1 MRSTIGTAPGLPRT
15 PFNSPALVR
24 LLAQW
29 DVQAAPHQ
37 PTSPAPREPSGS
49 LAERLGLWLDWTD
62 AIALSAA
69 LNQPTRSDTPAA
81 AAGAGASAGAAATV
95 QAMAL
100 GLDKLQASQA
110 RLITTNPVYLQGADS
125 DGMVDVAPYRRAC
138 QARQRAMGAAI
149 APLRERLRG
158 ALAAT
163 APALAQLAR
172 LDAILETALAERER
186 HVLGGVVGH
195 IEQQFLRLRQA
206 ATTGWQARFHQH
218 MQQALLAEL
227 DLRLQPALG
236 LLAALRQAH
245 GQPQDPTA

>member
-24 LLAQW
+24 LLAAWRAQGVQ
-29 DVQAAPHQ
+29 DMQAAPDQ
-37 PTSPAPREPSGS
+37 PTSPAARAAGGS

-69 LNQPTRSDTPAA
+69 LNQAAAPGTPATG
-81 AAGAGASAGAAATV
+81 AAGPAAV
-95 QAMAL
+95 QALAL

-110 RLITTNPVYLQGADS
+110 RLITTDPVYLQGADS
-125 DGMVDVAPYRRAC
+125 DGTVDVAAYRRAC

-158 ALAAT
+158 ALAA
-163 APALAQLAR
+163 ASPALAQLAR
-172 LDAILETALAERER
+172 LDATLEAALAERER

-206 ATTGWQARFHQH
+206 AATGWLARFHQD
-218 MQQALLAEL
+218 MQRALLAEL
-227 DLRLQPALG
+227 DLRLQPAQG
-236 LLAALRQAH
+236 LLGALRQAH
-245 GQPQDPTA
+245 GQPQNKTA